1 MGLGVGDLFDDGF
14 PDVYIGTGNPAR
26 AAPDVVFCNRG
37 GAGFER
43 CTDRVLA
50 GADRPWQTR
59 GHGTVFSDVD
69 HDGDS
74 DMLINLGGHPTFDAD
89 TARQRLSP
97 ERAAMFVNQ
106 AGPKSRT
113 AALTLVGT
121 RSNRDAI
128 GARIRVQGSATRF
141 YTVRSMQGFQSQN
154 SRTLLVSLGTS
165 DRATVEIRWPAG
177 GRQTLELR
185 AGERVTVTER

>member
-1 MGLGVGDLFDDGF
+1 
-14 PDVYIGTGNPAR
+14 
-26 AAPDVVFCNRG
+26 
-37 GAGFER
+37 
-43 CTDRVLA
+43 
-50 GADRPWQTR
+50 
-59 GHGTVFSDVD
+59 VFSDVD